1 MATPTVDFDVRG
13 MLDAQQTLDLLAMKA
28 GKRRRL
34 LNNVSKRV
42 RTQNRKRI
50 RAQRNVDGSAYAGRK
65 NGGNRKMLSGLGK
78 TMQVISLSA
87 DEAVLGW
94 SSRLVAGI
102 AAEHQYGR
110 TETMSAARMRRLGK
124 TPDYN
129 GPASKQQARALLK
142 AGYQIRNGKRWKRPS
157 QGWIQENLTNG
168 RAGLILAKLEGGRK
182 KQRWQIELPARQVLG
197 ADAEDVR
204 EITRTVL
211 QQTLNAPR

>member
-13 MLDAQQTLDLLAMKA
+13 LLDAQQTLDLLAMKS

-34 LNNVSKRV
+34 LNTMSKRI

-50 RAQRNVDGSAYAGRK
+50 RAQRNVDGSAYAPRK
-65 NGGNRKMLSGLGK
+65 NGGTRKLLTGLGK
-78 TMQVISLSA
+78 TMQVVSLSA

-94 SSRLVAGI
+94 SGVMARV

-110 TETMSAARMRRLGK
+110 TETMSAARMRRLGR

-129 GPASKQQARALLK
+129 GPASKQQASALLK

-168 RAGLILAKLEGGRK
+168 RAGLIMAKLEGGRK
-182 KQRWQIELPARQVLG
+182 KQLWQIELPARQVLG